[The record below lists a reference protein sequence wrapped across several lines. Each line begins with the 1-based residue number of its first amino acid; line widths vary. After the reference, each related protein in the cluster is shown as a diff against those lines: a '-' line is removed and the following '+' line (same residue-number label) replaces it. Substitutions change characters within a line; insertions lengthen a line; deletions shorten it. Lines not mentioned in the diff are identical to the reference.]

1 MFPTPDLVNGFLRSD
16 RLACVTCFKPL
27 RHSRL
32 GARPRPVAR
41 NTNIMLLGLG

>member
-32 GARPRPVAR
+32 GRDRDQ
-41 NTNIMLLGLG
+41 LLEIPT